1 MTTVQYVLATAV
13 TLVVFVMLANVVVD
27 LYARG
32 AVRAAVD
39 EAARA
44 GARVDATPAECA
56 ARADDVLAG
65 LVGAR
70 LRSGIAVACSET
82 SSTVNARADVR
93 LAGWLA
99 FVPDWSFSIIGT
111 AVKERSP

>member
-1 MTTVQYVLATAV
+1 MTTIQYALATSIV
-13 TLVVFVMLANVVVD
+13 LVVFVMVANVVVD

-44 GARVDATPAECA
+44 AARVDATAADCA
-56 ARADDVLAG
+56 TRADDVLSG

-70 LRSGIAVACSET
+70 LRDRVVISCEQDVGVVT
-82 SSTVNARADVR
+82 ARADAQ
-93 LAGWLA
+93 LPSWLA
-99 FVPDWSFSIIGT
+99 FVPDWSFTVVGT
-111 AVKERSP
+111 AVKETSP

>member
-1 MTTVQYVLATAV
+1 MTTLQHVLATGL

-70 LRSGIAVACSET
+70 LRSGIAISCTET
-82 SSTVNARADVR
+82 SSRVSARADVR

-99 FVPDWSFSIIGT
+99 FVPDWSFSIVGT
-111 AVKERSP
+111 SVKERLP

>member
-1 MTTVQYVLATAV
+1 MTSVQYVVATAF

-56 ARADDVLAG
+56 ARAHDVLEG

-70 LRSGIAVACSET
+70 IRAGVEIACSE
-82 SSTVNARADVR
+82 SSSRVSARADVR

-99 FVPDWSFSIIGT
+99 FVPDWSFSIVGT
-111 AVKERSP
+111 SVKERSP